1 MLDLAAVRARA
12 IARVAEAELIATP
25 ANPANWLIEGD
36 ASVSQL
42 AALASVAAQTDARGG
57 HRARTCRPC
66 QHRARHGNCTEPE
79 AAGLWERFI
88 LVWAPEGHA
97 ATCPAYLE
105 RAPMRTP

>member
-1 MLDLAAVRARA
+1 MSKWAERLALLNAETPQGRTDETDTTGVPSVLS
-12 IARVAEAELIATP
+12 VAP
-25 ANPANWLIEGD
+25 GG
-36 ASVSQL
+36 
-42 AALASVAAQTDARGG
+42 AALKSKSAP
-57 HRARTCRPC
+57 ARTCRPC